1 MEDSLIPQ
9 ISHGIMDEQE
19 EDLGSFSSFEDDEDE
34 FVLST
39 TSSSS
44 CLMEDATFSP
54 SSGSLEEE
62 DGSPLFQMSNL
73 IAQLPLKRGLSKHF
87 QGKSQSFS
95 SLCSV
100 RNLEDLAK
108 PERPYKKKLKSSKS
122 YGGGLDC
129 HKALSFTRS
138 AIIKK
143 PSRGSFSSLGQKKQS
158 FLSNSRPP
166 IHPQKSSGNLSNQAL
181 LFA

>member
-1 MEDSLIPQ
+1 MEDSFIPQ

-19 EDLGSFSSFEDDEDE
+19 EDLGSFSSFDEDDEVG
-34 FVLST
+34 VLSMN
-39 TSSSS
+39 SSSS
-44 CLMEDATFSP
+44 DLMEDANSSP
-54 SSGSLEEE
+54 SNDNLEEE
-62 DGSPLFQMSNL
+62 DGSLFEMSNL

-95 SLCSV
+95 SLCNV

-108 PERPYKKKLKSSKS
+108 PDRPYKKKLKSSKS

-129 HKALSFTRS
+129 HKALSFARGS
-138 AIIKK
+138 LIKK
-143 PSRGSFSSLGQKKQS
+143 PFRGSFSSLGPKRHS
-158 FLSNSRPP
+158 FLSNNRPP
-166 IHPQKSSGNLSNQAL
+166 IPPQRSSGSLSSQAL